1 MNDCSTPTISFL
13 YTCVLLYSYFAGK
26 RGDAGRV
33 PQIWDR
39 ETNASCP
46 QILTYT
52 QAIRD
57 QNRSRQW
64 SSKGQKIVQK
74 SICAGAPPWTPLGRL
89 QHSHRPLAG
98 GEWLAAP
105 SPRTP
110 PSFGPAGLGS
120 PFALPWKKN
129 PAGAHDED
137 RYKAIQV
144 VCICIL
150 REVDVTR

>member
-13 YTCVLLYSYFAGK
+13 YTCVLLYSYYEGK

-98 GEWLAAP
+98 GEWLAA
-105 SPRTP
+105 
-110 PSFGPAGLGS
+110 
-120 PFALPWKKN
+120 LPKN
-129 PAGAHDED
+129 PTQLRPFGSRLTVCPPLEKILRAPMTRTDTR
-137 RYKAIQV
+137 RYKLSAFV
-144 VCICIL
+144 SCVKL
-150 REVDVTR
+150 T